1 MKKYKATDI
10 QWDTDG
16 EDVDLPTE
24 VTFEMEDDED
34 PSVDGAN
41 AISDKIGW
49 CLFGFSFEEIT

>member
-10 QWDTDG
+10 DWDTDG
-16 EDVDLPTE
+16 EEVDLPTE

-34 PSVDGAN
+34 PSLEGAN

-49 CLFGFSFEEIT
+49 CVNSFSFEEI